1 MKKKRRTLY
10 IKRSL
15 YLYGRKQFK
24 ASWQNKRNR
33 THTQRRKDAK
43 KNQRPS
49 MSYEKKEFKT

>member
-33 THTQRRKDAK
+33 THTQRRKGC
-43 KNQRPS
+43 
-49 MSYEKKEFKT
+49 KEEPAPKHEL